1 MQDDH
6 NANVKQ
12 EDTGQDAILDCEV
25 ECRNSQG
32 VLRLTAR
39 VAEILEFVV
48 ESGQDLWGFLEQLNA
63 VPQEQLSVWERHAE
77 KMRRLKIPSYRYGL
91 VGKTGSG
98 KSTLANCLLDADIL
112 PSSAAG

>member
-12 EDTGQDAILDCEV
+12 EDTGQDAILDC
-25 ECRNSQG
+25 
-32 VLRLTAR
+32 
-39 VAEILEFVV
+39 EILEFVV

-77 KMRRLKIPSYRYGL
+77 KMQRLKIPSYRYGL

-112 PSSAAG
+112 PSSAA